1 MSDFKIHYDDAED
14 ILYLGK
20 EGTENEVIEL
30 APGIVLELDEER
42 KVIGI
47 ELLNASSLFRDVIRP
62 MVRKL
67 RAA

>member
-1 MSDFKIHYDDAED
+1 M
-14 ILYLGK
+14 GK

>member
-20 EGTENEVIEL
+20 EGMENEVIEL

-47 ELLNASSLFRDVIRP
+47 ELLNASSLFKDVIRP